1 MRNRRV
7 RGKGGARIPPAQAG
21 LLGPEGGGQKWE
33 LAGDGPGLGRRGQ
46 RQKRANQGKGWGPG
60 RQVGVRLGS
69 ELNRGRDL
77 RKTGDCRS
85 GAHSRTGEARRS
97 HHQGDGHGSGIELR
111 PSGPLTAGLNSG
123 SPSPSLPS
131 SVSRSR
137 SNTAA
142 MAAPA
147 PRAPRPGPGWDLT
160 AL

>member
-1 MRNRRV
+1 MGAGRRWA
-7 RGKGGARIPPAQAG
+7 RTGEERPTAEKGESG
-21 LLGPEGGGQKWE
+21 E
-33 LAGDGPGLGRRGQ
+33 GLGSW
-46 RQKRANQGKGWGPG
+46 KTG
-60 RQVGVRLGS
+60 RVRLGS

-77 RKTGDCRS
+77 KKTGDCRS